1 MAVPLIGGWAL
12 QELVAAWGHLL
23 PAVGP
28 ADMAAK
34 ARQRDVLSRLALPRV
49 LAWNLGV
56 ALAWAGLGLGIPVAI
71 GLGAVL
77 LGGAVVTALVLLAMA
92 LLIGRTRA
100 SVQP

>member
-1 MAVPLIGGWAL
+1 
-12 QELVAAWGHLL
+12 
-23 PAVGP
+23 
-28 ADMAAK
+28 MAAK